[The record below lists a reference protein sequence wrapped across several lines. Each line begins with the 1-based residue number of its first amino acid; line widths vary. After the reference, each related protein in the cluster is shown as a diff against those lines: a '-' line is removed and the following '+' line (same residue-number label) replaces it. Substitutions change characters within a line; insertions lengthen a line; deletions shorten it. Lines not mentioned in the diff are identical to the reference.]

1 MDKKSSKKSWTDKV
15 KDTFFVPIVKEENK
29 EVIEEGNSH
38 VAEAYFRG
46 KWKEE
51 NGAKWA
57 FFKSKSDE
65 RKLDTEESE
74 SSESSTVELLTTNT
88 EKLVR
93 AETPETRKTK
103 KIDEIVSITELGRAS
118 SDSRYNREPV
128 VSKKQTEKKSGS
140 GGTTPLEKK
149 AVSQKT
155 TPLEK
160 KEAFKQMVAPIKKK
174 DTQTTHLPRKVPE
187 GSKSVSSDSSLSGLS
202 GKAVTLQEES
212 HKWSYFRK
220 SQNEKIEVPYKSTD
234 KTFPICEIKDTKKVS
249 TPIPA
254 YEPENTQNSDSS
266 SSFKGDGTSDKSS
279 DKVYT
284 HSQQTRSHSQPPVT
298 QQKPLTAFNSTPGR
312 DDEFSSLYP
321 GLYGQEAQQNV
332 VDYQNMEMGYPQGYP
347 PTEMGYPQGYPPP
360 GMAYPPPGMAY
371 PQGYLPVQYP
381 NIEVIMIQQ
390 ILNYLL
396 QSGIFTQLQGFLH
409 QTNLPPVKN
418 EMVIGEVVKK
428 VLEEVKKQ
436 NPEGTINQMQESY
449 IQTQL
454 TETISAFNFKKT
466 DTSDLCVDTNNLE
479 ITSGELKGQQDVTRP
494 LNHQMPVD
502 IKRAPETS
510 FPGGK
515 DPSPQIFS
523 SFSQITSP
531 LNLAQAPSTTPLI
544 LNPKM
549 TSPLNLAQAPSTTPL
564 RLDPDLI
571 PQLNLPQAPS
581 TTPLKSD
588 SLLTSPLQLSQA
600 PSTTP
605 LIMPSSNVT
614 SPLELLNDWIK
625 DEEIKKDINKEDSI
639 LDKEVYKR
647 ILKPTLSEETHH
659 VEEEVED
666 WFKKKGLK
674 RGEMTSIENNKK
686 EKVNSVELIEKDEE
700 GPLSITDE
708 QLLSVNESNLSP
720 GQINSEDINLEQD
733 LYTQWDTEEIIID
746 DSMWIDILDNE
757 GSPSRD
763 TPYKDVLIDEASAG
777 KVKQTKSFEVPS
789 DSSEKPPDLLDT
801 LSKCEQLLKS
811 ASPKP
816 KKVLT
821 LCKTLLASYP
831 ANPLVYHMISEAY
844 EKLGKKEK
852 AEKYRKKAEKFG
864 Y

>member
-347 PTEMGYPQGYPPP
+347 PTEMGYPQGYPPTEM
-360 GMAYPPPGMAY
+360 GY
-371 PQGYLPVQYP
+371 PQG
-381 NIEVIMIQQ
+381 
-390 ILNYLL
+390 
-396 QSGIFTQLQGFLH
+396 
-409 QTNLPPVKN
+409 
-418 EMVIGEVVKK
+418 
-428 VLEEVKKQ
+428 
-436 NPEGTINQMQESY
+436 
-449 IQTQL
+449 
-454 TETISAFNFKKT
+454 
-466 DTSDLCVDTNNLE
+466 
-479 ITSGELKGQQDVTRP
+479 
-494 LNHQMPVD
+494 
-502 IKRAPETS
+502 
-510 FPGGK
+510 
-515 DPSPQIFS
+515 
-523 SFSQITSP
+523 
-531 LNLAQAPSTTPLI
+531 
-544 LNPKM
+544 
-549 TSPLNLAQAPSTTPL
+549 
-564 RLDPDLI
+564 
-571 PQLNLPQAPS
+571 
-581 TTPLKSD
+581 
-588 SLLTSPLQLSQA
+588 
-600 PSTTP
+600 
-605 LIMPSSNVT
+605 
-614 SPLELLNDWIK
+614 
-625 DEEIKKDINKEDSI
+625 
-639 LDKEVYKR
+639 
-647 ILKPTLSEETHH
+647 
-659 VEEEVED
+659 
-666 WFKKKGLK
+666 
-674 RGEMTSIENNKK
+674 
-686 EKVNSVELIEKDEE
+686 
-700 GPLSITDE
+700 
-708 QLLSVNESNLSP
+708 
-720 GQINSEDINLEQD
+720 
-733 LYTQWDTEEIIID
+733 
-746 DSMWIDILDNE
+746 
-757 GSPSRD
+757 
-763 TPYKDVLIDEASAG
+763 
-777 KVKQTKSFEVPS
+777 
-789 DSSEKPPDLLDT
+789 
-801 LSKCEQLLKS
+801 
-811 ASPKP
+811 
-816 KKVLT
+816 
-821 LCKTLLASYP
+821 
-831 ANPLVYHMISEAY
+831 
-844 EKLGKKEK
+844 
-852 AEKYRKKAEKFG
+852 
-864 Y
+864 